1 MEDIKTIKI
10 FAIDDYVK
18 MNGGKC
24 KGCEGV
30 IVSVMKKFCS
40 VRLTKDK
47 KGIALFSDK
56 PNKVKRD
63 HIEIIPATAIEMPSQ
78 DNLKPVDDLEP
89 GANLLNY
96 IDSKLIEEST
106 SQNVQVVTEEEV
118 NTETGEVNP
127 NLMYDVKDVMS
138 KKNAIII
145 DEKGVESV
153 LPTIDDAINLRDENH
168 KLKLQIEALVGWQ
181 SHASAECAKF
191 RKDYMD
197 LKKEFDVSINNKKEE
212 LLALIK
218 NM

>member
-106 SQNVQVVTEEEV
+106 SQNVQVVTEEEQ
-118 NTETGEVNP
+118 NKETGEVNP
-127 NLMYDVKDVMS
+127 NLMYDETP

-191 RKDYMD
+191 RKNYMD
-197 LKKEFDVSINNKKEE
+197 LKKEFDVSITNKKEE
-212 LLALIK
+212 LLALIN

>member
-1 MEDIKTIKI
+1 
-10 FAIDDYVK
+10 
-18 MNGGKC
+18 
-24 KGCEGV
+24 
-30 IVSVMKKFCS
+30 MKKFCS